1 MNLKIA
7 IIGAGFSGVATAIHL
22 LTRHGDKPLAITLV
36 NRHGNLGR
44 GVAYGTQS
52 PSHLLNVP
60 AGRMSLFPNREND
73 FLDFAHGRD
82 NSVTA
87 SSFVPRSRYGEYLHA
102 RLDEAAACT
111 LKARL
116 AITTGEAVAL
126 TLQAGTVTVHFADG
140 QALQTARVVLAI
152 GNFPPSNPPIPDHGV
167 FASPAY
173 VRDPWSPGALNGI
186 PTDQPVLLIG
196 TGLTMMDTALE
207 LDRRACRGPLLAISR
222 RGLTPQAHRELP
234 AMPHPAPP
242 AELFSAQASIR
253 RYLTIVRRAA
263 TEATSHGYDWRD
275 TIGALRP
282 VTATLWHALPEA
294 ERQRFLRHLQPYWD
308 THRHRTAPASAARL
322 DALQASG
329 RLQTHAGRLLELQP
343 AGTGIKVCWQARG
356 RTRHERFRVGAAI
369 NCTGP
374 ESRLGR
380 LSDPLIRN
388 LLNQGL
394 MSPDALELGVATDAR
409 SALLNRNG
417 QPSDLVYYTGPL
429 LRARDWECTAVPEL
443 RVAAMNLADYLVQ
456 TW

>member
-1 MNLKIA
+1 MNCRII

-22 LTRHGDKPLAITLV
+22 LTRHGDEPLAIMLI
-36 NRHGNLGR
+36 NRHGSMGR

-60 AGRMSLFPNREND
+60 AGRVSLFPDREDD
-73 FLDFAHGRD
+73 FLDFARGKD

-102 RLDEAAACT
+102 RLDEAAALT
-111 LKARL
+111 PRARL
-116 AITTGEAVAL
+116 EIMTGEAVGLAL
-126 TLQAGTVTVHFADG
+126 EHSTATVRFADGRTLQAD
-140 QALQTARVVLAI
+140 RVVLAV
-152 GNFPPSNPPIPDHGV
+152 GNYPPSNPPIPDHGV
-167 FASPAY
+167 FASHTY
-173 VRDPWSPGALNGI
+173 IRDPWSPGALNSI
-186 PTDQPVLLIG
+186 PMDQPVLLIG

-207 LDRRACRGPLLAISR
+207 LDRRGHGGQLLAISR

-234 AMPHPAPP
+234 AMPHLAPP
-242 AELFSAQASIR
+242 AELFSGRASIH
-253 RYLTIVRRAA
+253 RYLRIVRRTA
-263 TEATSHGYDWRD
+263 TEATSHSRDWRD

-294 ERQRFLRHLQPYWD
+294 ERRRFLRHLQPYWD

-343 AGTGIKVCWQARG
+343 AGTGIEVCWQARG
-356 RTRHERFRVGAAI
+356 RTRRERFRVGAAV

-374 ESRLGR
+374 ESRLNR

-394 MSPDALELGVATDAR
+394 ISPDGLELGVATDAR
-409 SALLNRNG
+409 GALLNRNG
-417 QPSDLVYYTGPL
+417 QPSELVYYTGPL